1 MVSHGGLRESKI
13 GGNNE
18 SNGMP
23 LQTVL
28 AKDRLSFKQLIV
40 WSPKAEQVPLTRY

>member
-13 GGNNE
+13 GGDNE

-28 AKDRLSFKQLIV
+28 ANDRLRFKQLCGVATDEI
-40 WSPKAEQVPLTRY
+40 LN